1 MDRSELRLKRMP
13 ATKPL
18 PAPTIS
24 DVAKAAGVS
33 TATVSRAFSRPEML
47 REETMAQVR
56 ALATQLG
63 YLPNP
68 MTRALS
74 TGKQGN
80 IAIVVPDIAN
90 PFFPPLL
97 RAAQTQRDSAC
108 FLETLMKTLRES
120 CGW

>member
-1 MDRSELRLKRMP
+1 MP
-13 ATKPL
+13 LTKPL

-47 REETMAQVR
+47 REETVAQVH

-68 MTRALS
+68 MARALS

-90 PFFPPLL
+90 PFFPLCFVPRKQL
-97 RAAQTQRDSAC
+97 QTQQGSAC
-108 FLETLMKTLRES
+108 FLETPMKTLRES
-120 CGW
+120 CG